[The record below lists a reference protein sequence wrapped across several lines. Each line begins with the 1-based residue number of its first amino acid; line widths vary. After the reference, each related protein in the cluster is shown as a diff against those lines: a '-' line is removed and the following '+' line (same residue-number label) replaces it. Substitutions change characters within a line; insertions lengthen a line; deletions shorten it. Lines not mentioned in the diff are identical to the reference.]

1 MKGVGKDITVTK
13 LGMTNG
19 IAMLRTNNK
28 HEN

>member
-1 MKGVGKDITVTK
+1 MNGVGKDITVTK
-13 LGMTNG
+13 LEMTHG